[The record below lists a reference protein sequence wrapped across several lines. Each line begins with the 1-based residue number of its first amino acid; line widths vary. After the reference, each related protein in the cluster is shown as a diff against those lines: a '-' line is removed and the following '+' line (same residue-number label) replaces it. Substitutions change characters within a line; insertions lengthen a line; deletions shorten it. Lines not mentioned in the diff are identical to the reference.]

1 MIFPPDPTSAERATV
16 GLGVSVAGRIG
27 PVSGGEPGMIWVV
40 ALVVASV
47 LWIAVT
53 VTIVWLIWQDWKAE

>member
-1 MIFPPDPTSAERATV
+1 MILPPDPTSAESATV
-16 GLGVSVAGRIG
+16 RLGVSVGGRIG
-27 PVSGGEPGMIWVV
+27 TVSGGEPGVIWVV

-53 VTIVWLIWQDWKAE
+53 ATIVWLMWRDWKDE

>member
-1 MIFPPDPTSAERATV
+1 MILPPDPTSAERATV
-16 GLGVSVAGRIG
+16 GLGVSVGGRIG
-27 PVSGGEPGMIWVV
+27 TVSGGEPGVIWVV

-53 VTIVWLIWQDWKAE
+53 VTIVWLIWRDWKDE

>member
-1 MIFPPDPTSAERATV
+1 V
-16 GLGVSVAGRIG
+16 
-27 PVSGGEPGMIWVV
+27 IWVV

-53 VTIVWLIWQDWKAE
+53 VTIVWLMWRDWKDEYP